1 MKWLGQAHGKHF
13 VVADIAHNQT
23 KQPTTKMK
31 TSAKKGKKRKKKVSL
46 GKKEEEKEAGNERS
60 ESSGQDVVAEHPVH
74 KSALSYGL
82 HSSVARA
89 LVAGGITTFFPVQEL
104 AVPPIICGSYGEWG
118 LSPDVCVSAPT
129 GSGKTLIYV
138 CVTLQAVCRRVV
150 PKLVSEQRREGAR
163 GTDSKATFTGSPPSF
178 ARLFC
183 TSPMT
188 QTEPAR
194 ACYRA
199 HA

>member
-1 MKWLGQAHGKHF
+1 MKGSG
-13 VVADIAHNQT
+13 
-23 KQPTTKMK
+23 
-31 TSAKKGKKRKKKVSL
+31 KKGKRRKKKVAQ
-46 GKKEEEKEAGNERS
+46 EEERS
-60 ESSGQDVVAEHPVH
+60 EPAPGTESAEAASQDAAHPVH
-74 KSALSYGL
+74 QAALSYGL

-150 PKLVSEQRREGAR
+150 PRLVSGGGGGGGGGGGDGSGGGREKQRG
-163 GTDSKATFTGSPPSF
+163 KKGS
-178 ARLFC
+178 
-183 TSPMT
+183 
-188 QTEPAR
+188 
-194 ACYRA
+194 
-199 HA
+199 